1 VKRKYYVWPLAS
13 IFALTMAVGQ
23 VVPGR
28 YIIELRGEPAA
39 IDSVKS
45 GRRQSMTERRN
56 TVRTQQR
63 QLRATIE
70 QADTKIVD
78 TTDTVANTLL
88 VQMPATRVSELASNP
103 GVARIHQ
110 VKMYKLALD
119 HAVGVQ
125 KVTDA
130 WAQIGGMA
138 NAGAGIKIGIIDTGI
153 DVSHPG
159 FQDSSLPALD
169 GFPKVNASSDQRF
182 TNNKIIVARSY
193 DNTTARGSS
202 ADDRKGHG
210 TAVAMIAAG
219 VTNAGPLGTITGIAP
234 KAYLGNYKVFP
245 DSTDGAP
252 SDEILKALDDAVAD
266 GMDVVNMS
274 LGSQPADRPAGDILV
289 QAVEKATAAG
299 VVVVIAAGNE
309 GPDLHSI
316 ASPGTAPSAITVG
329 NSYND
334 RIFAAKVTLDG
345 APQAYESIPGS
356 GPSPSSAIA
365 ATVADVSTL
374 DSTGL
379 ACAALPAGSLT
390 GKVALILRG
399 TCYFE
404 DKLNNAQNAGALAAL
419 VYTTPAQPDPIPMSA
434 GAATLPASMVSNADG
449 LDIKNRVAQNQSLKL
464 TLYFDQ
470 SSFPVSSSRI
480 DDSSSRGPSADDSL
494 KPDLLAVGSNVYTAS
509 PTSLGTGGY
518 TVASGTS
525 LSAPM
530 VTGAA
535 ALLKAARPGL
545 TAAQYR
551 SLLINTSHT
560 FSTDGVNP
568 APVEAEGAGLLDAS
582 ASLRGT
588 VSAYPTALGFGI
600 GGATVDATKT
610 VTLTN
615 LGATADTFSISAM
628 PIGDGPVPA
637 VSDSAVQ
644 LEPGRSKDITVR
656 LQGSGLNAGQY
667 QGFLVVRGT
676 QSDVDTK
683 LPFWYGVPS
692 QVATSITLFDPP
704 TTGRRSTTQTIYFRP
719 LDAVGIPTTVSP
731 TVTVVSGGGTVIG
744 TQSLDE
750 DTPGLY
756 AVQVR
761 LGLSRGDNV
770 FEIQVGS
777 ASETIT
783 ITGR

>member
-1 VKRKYYVWPLAS
+1 VNRKYYVWPLAS
-13 IFALTMAVGQ
+13 VFALTMAIGQ

-39 IDSVKS
+39 AGSTRS
-45 GRRQSMTERRN
+45 RQGLTERRN
-56 TVRTQQR
+56 AVRVQQR
-63 QLRATIE
+63 QMRSTIE
-70 QADTKIVD
+70 QDDTKILNSA
-78 TTDTVANTLL
+78 DTVANALM
-88 VQMPATRVSELASNP
+88 VQMTAQRAAELSSHP
-103 GVARIHQ
+103 GVARVHQ
-110 VKMYKLALD
+110 VRMYKLALD
-119 HAVGVQ
+119 HAVVLQ

-169 GFPKVNASSDQRF
+169 GFPKVNAPSDQRF

-193 DNTTARGSS
+193 DNTTASGSP

-245 DSTDGAP
+245 DSTEGAP

-274 LGSQPADRPAGDILV
+274 LGSQPADRPSIDILV

-316 ASPGTAPSAITVG
+316 ASPGTAPDAITVG

-334 RIFAAKVTLDG
+334 RIFASQVTLDG
-345 APQAYESIPGS
+345 APQPYESIPGS
-356 GPSPSSAIA
+356 GPSPSSSI
-365 ATVADVSTL
+365 TGPLVDVSSL

-379 ACAALPAGSLT
+379 ACAALPAGSLS
-390 GKVALILRG
+390 GKIALILRG
-399 TCYFE
+399 TCFFE
-404 DKLNNAQNAGALAAL
+404 DKLNNVQNAGAIAAL
-419 VYTTPAQPDPIPMSA
+419 IYTTPAQPDPIPMA
-434 GAATLPASMVSNADG
+434 EGAATLPASMVSNADG
-449 LDIKNRVAQNQSLKL
+449 LDIKNRVAQNMNLKL
-464 TLYFDQ
+464 TLHFDQ
-470 SSFPVSSSRI
+470 SSFPVSSARI
-480 DDSSSRGPSADDSL
+480 DDSSSRGPSADNSV
-494 KPDLLAVGSNVYTAS
+494 KPDLLAVGSNVYTAWA
-509 PTSLGTGGY
+509 TSLGTGGY

-545 TAAQYR
+545 TAVQYR

-568 APVEAEGAGLLDAS
+568 APVESEGAGLLDAS

-600 GGATVDATKT
+600 GGATVDATQT

-615 LGATADTFSISAM
+615 LSSTADTFSISAT
-628 PIGDGPVPA
+628 PIGNSPVPA
-637 VSDSAVQ
+637 VSDSTIQ

-656 LQGSGLNAGQY
+656 FQSSDLSAGQY

-692 QVATSITLFDPP
+692 QVASSITLFDPP
-704 TTGRRSTTQTIYFRP
+704 ATGRRATAQTIYFRP
-719 LDAVGIPTTVSP
+719 VDAVGIPTTVSP
-731 TVTVVSGGGTVIG
+731 TVTVVSGGGTVVG
-744 TQSLDE
+744 TESLDA
-750 DTPGLY
+750 DTPGVY

-770 FEIQVGS
+770 FQIQVGN
-777 ASETIT
+777 ATATFTIS
-783 ITGR
+783 GR

>member
-1 VKRKYYVWPLAS
+1 MNRKYYVWPLAS
-13 IFALTMAVGQ
+13 VFALTMAIGQ

-39 IDSVKS
+39 AGSTRS
-45 GRRQSMTERRN
+45 RQGLTERRN
-56 TVRTQQR
+56 AVRVQQR
-63 QLRATIE
+63 QMRSTIE
-70 QADTKIVD
+70 QDDTKILNSA
-78 TTDTVANTLL
+78 DTVANALM
-88 VQMPATRVSELASNP
+88 VQMTAQRAAELSSHP
-103 GVARIHQ
+103 GVARVHQ
-110 VKMYKLALD
+110 VRMYKLALD
-119 HAVGVQ
+119 HAVVLQ

-169 GFPKVNASSDQRF
+169 GFPKVNAPSDQRF

-193 DNTTARGSS
+193 DNTTASGSP

-245 DSTDGAP
+245 DSTEGAP

-274 LGSQPADRPAGDILV
+274 LGSQPADRPSIDILV

-316 ASPGTAPSAITVG
+316 ASPGTAPDAITVG

-334 RIFAAKVTLDG
+334 RIFASQVTLDG
-345 APQAYESIPGS
+345 APQPYESIPGS
-356 GPSPSSAIA
+356 GPSPSSSI
-365 ATVADVSTL
+365 TGPLVDVSSL

-379 ACAALPAGSLT
+379 ACAALPAGSLS
-390 GKVALILRG
+390 GKIALILRG
-399 TCYFE
+399 TCFFE
-404 DKLNNAQNAGALAAL
+404 DKLNNVQNAGAIAAL
-419 VYTTPAQPDPIPMSA
+419 IYTTPAQPDPIPMA
-434 GAATLPASMVSNADG
+434 EGAATLPASMVSNADG
-449 LDIKNRVAQNQSLKL
+449 LDIKNRVAQNMNLKL
-464 TLYFDQ
+464 TLHFDQ
-470 SSFPVSSSRI
+470 SSFPVSSARI
-480 DDSSSRGPSADDSL
+480 DDSSSRGPSADNSV
-494 KPDLLAVGSNVYTAS
+494 KPDLLAVGSNVYTAWA
-509 PTSLGTGGY
+509 TSLGTGGY

-545 TAAQYR
+545 TAVQYR

-568 APVEAEGAGLLDAS
+568 APVESEGAGLLDAS

-600 GGATVDATKT
+600 GGATVDATQT

-615 LGATADTFSISAM
+615 LSSTADTFSISAT
-628 PIGDGPVPA
+628 PIGNSPVPA
-637 VSDSAVQ
+637 VSDSTIQ

-656 LQGSGLNAGQY
+656 FQSSDLSAGQY

-692 QVATSITLFDPP
+692 QVASSITLFDPP
-704 TTGRRSTTQTIYFRP
+704 ATGRRATAQTIYFRP
-719 LDAVGIPTTVSP
+719 VDAVGIPTTVSP
-731 TVTVVSGGGTVIG
+731 TVTVVSGGGTVVG
-744 TQSLDE
+744 TESLDA
-750 DTPGLY
+750 DTPGVY

-770 FEIQVGS
+770 FQIQVGN
-777 ASETIT
+777 ATATFTIS
-783 ITGR
+783 GR